1 MDYGMESRLAAVL
14 ERITDAETAEVVK
27 AAIAELQRRR
37 DEINTVRNLSLS
49 RQVSAAQARRR
60 ARGGY

>member
-1 MDYGMESRLAAVL
+1 MDYGMESRLASVL

-27 AAIAELQRRR
+27 AAIAELERRR

-49 RQVSAAQARRR
+49 RRINAAQARRR